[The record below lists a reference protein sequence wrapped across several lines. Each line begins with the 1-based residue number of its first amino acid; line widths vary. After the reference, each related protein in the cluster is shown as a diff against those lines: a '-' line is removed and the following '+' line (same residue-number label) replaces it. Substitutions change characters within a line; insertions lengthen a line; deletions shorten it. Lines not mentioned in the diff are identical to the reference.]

1 VLYVGPVAPW
11 AGKNLQLTLTHSLTH
26 SRTHAL
32 RTAAAAAATEFA
44 LLLLIALLEIVLL
57 MLPEEHT
64 DLSFKQREAW
74 WGSLPIARRRVGST
88 WALPPAS

>member
-1 VLYVGPVAPW
+1 MLYVGPVAPW
-11 AGKNLQLTLTHSLTH
+11 AGKNLQLTLTHSL
-26 SRTHAL
+26 THAL

-88 WALPPAS
+88 WALPPVS

>member
-1 VLYVGPVAPW
+1 MLYVGPVAPW

-57 MLPEEHT
+57 ILPEEHT

>member
-1 VLYVGPVAPW
+1 MLYVGPVAPW
-11 AGKNLQLTLTHSLTH
+11 AGKNLQLTLTHSL
-26 SRTHAL
+26 THAL